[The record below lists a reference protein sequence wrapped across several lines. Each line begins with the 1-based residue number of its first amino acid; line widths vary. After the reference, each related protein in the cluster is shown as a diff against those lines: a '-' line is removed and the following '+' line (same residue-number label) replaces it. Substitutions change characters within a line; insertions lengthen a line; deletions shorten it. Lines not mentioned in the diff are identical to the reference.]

1 MDVNVAIDPALTA
14 RYPQIRLGCL
24 AYEAR
29 VEKENPALWAEM
41 EARVVPE
48 TLRLL
53 EERGLTGL
61 EGIRSSREAYKAFG
75 RNPTRYRV
83 SSESLIRRIRQGHPL
98 YRVNTVV
105 DANNL
110 ISVETAISAG
120 SYDLDRLQGAVTLRV
135 GQPGQGYEGIGKD
148 YIDMEKMLLLA
159 DDLGPF
165 GSPTSDSHRAMI
177 GLDSTHILTVLYCFS
192 AAIGLEAALER
203 AAGQLE
209 QYAGARGVRR
219 WIVTA

>member
-1 MDVNVAIDPALTA
+1 M
-14 RYPQIRLGCL
+14 
-24 AYEAR
+24 
-29 VEKENPALWAEM
+29 
-41 EARVVPE
+41 
-48 TLRLL
+48 
-53 EERGLTGL
+53 
-61 EGIRSSREAYKAFG
+61 
-75 RNPTRYRV
+75 
-83 SSESLIRRIRQGHPL
+83 
-98 YRVNTVV
+98 
-105 DANNL
+105 
-110 ISVETAISAG
+110 SAG
-120 SYDLDRLQGAVTLRV
+120 SYDLDRLQGTVTLRV

-177 GLDSTHILTVLYCFS
+177 GLDSTRILTVLYCFS
-192 AAIGLEAALER
+192 DAIGLEAALER